1 MGLLDRFRA
10 KPKPKRS
17 SLQAFVDDNMLKEA
31 RTPVYDMASAAGLGG
46 AMKLEPLYDLH
57 YLERLSEQYSHL
69 QTVITRIASQSIAK
83 GYRLEPTVDDP
94 NEGQLAFLE
103 NLLDDPSGGHSDTS
117 CEEII
122 KAVIRQ
128 LEIFDDAWVSLV
140 YDYVKDENGA
150 ILGKSIKEFW
160 VEDAK
165 FMRFN
170 TDRFGR
176 FQEIDKFCPSPD
188 CRVPRSGTACSE
200 CGASLESVAYTF
212 EDAEGDIPF
221 ARDEIIHFNKYSSQA
236 RLYGQSPILGLQR
249 KIESGLAIESYMNK
263 LYRLE
268 RPPKGFLDIPGHTE
282 EALNR
287 LGEYIA
293 EESRRNPNFVPIIS
307 SGEGQTGAKFVPVM
321 PDVNDTGTFPFIERV
336 NQDINAAYGIMPL
349 AVGDTTGVGGL
360 NAEGEQ
366 LSMMDR
372 TIIETQQIIE
382 EGLFRPLFEQLK
394 ITDWEYK
401 FNDIDERNEQI
412 YLANLRQKADIIA
425 AFQSVGITLDLDEE
439 GQILFPEVMESASP
453 SPTSPEAEEPSEP
466 ADLFQP

>member
-1 MGLLDRFRA
+1 
-10 KPKPKRS
+10 
-17 SLQAFVDDNMLKEA
+17 
-31 RTPVYDMASAAGLGG
+31 
-46 AMKLEPLYDLH
+46 
-57 YLERLSEQYSHL
+57 
-69 QTVITRIASQSIAK
+69 
-83 GYRLEPTVDDP
+83 
-94 NEGQLAFLE
+94 
-103 NLLDDPSGGHSDTS
+103 
-117 CEEII
+117 
-122 KAVIRQ
+122 
-128 LEIFDDAWVSLV
+128 
-140 YDYVKDENGA
+140 VKDENGA

-176 FQEIDKFCPSPD
+176 FQEIDKFCPSQD

-453 SPTSPEAEEPSEP
+453 LPTSPEAEEPSEP

>member
-10 KPKPKRS
+10 KPKKS
-17 SLQAFVDDNMLKEA
+17 SLQAFVDGNMLKEA
-31 RTPVYDMASAAGLGG
+31 RTPVYDMSSASGLGG

-57 YLERLSEQYSHL
+57 YLERMAEQYSHL
-69 QTVITRIASQSIAK
+69 QTVITRIASQTVAK
-83 GYRLEPTVDDP
+83 GYRLEPTSETASEDQQAYLDTL
-94 NEGQLAFLE
+94 LA
-103 NLLDDPSGGHSDTS
+103 DPSGGNSDVT

-122 KAVIRQ
+122 KAVVRQ

-140 YDYVKDENGA
+140 YDYVKDESGT
-150 ILGKSIKEFW
+150 ILGKTVKEIW

-170 TDRFGR
+170 SDRFGR
-176 FQEIDKFCPSPD
+176 FQTEDRFCPSPD
-188 CRVPRSGTACSE
+188 CRVPRSGTVCSE
-200 CGASLESVAYTF
+200 CGASLEYVAYTF
-212 EDAEGDIPF
+212 EDSEGDIPF
-221 ARDEIIHFNKYSSQA
+221 ARDEIIHFNKYSTQA
-236 RLYGQSPILGLQR
+236 RLYGQSPILGLQK
-249 KIESGLAIESYMNK
+249 KIESGLALESYMNK

-307 SGEGQTGAKFVPVM
+307 SGEGQTGARFVPVM
-321 PDVNDTGTFPFIERV
+321 PGVNETGVFPFIERI
-336 NQDINAAYGIMPL
+336 NQDVNAAYGVMPL

-372 TIIETQQIIE
+372 TIIETQRIVEQ
-382 EGLFRPLFEQLK
+382 GLFIPLFERLK
-394 ITDWEYK
+394 ITDWEFK
-401 FNDIDERNEQI
+401 LNDIDERNEQI

-439 GQILFPEVMESASP
+439 GEILFPESVGSASP
-453 SPTSPEAEEPSEP
+453 LPMSPAAEEPSEP
-466 ADLFQP
+466 ADLLQP